1 MKNNLTKLM
10 AFLVLVISAACSK
23 GELGGGGGNYG
34 DLAIFWGEEA
44 YTVEAGQS
52 VPMAFTI
59 IGTEGVAVKVTPSVN
74 DSEYQVRLKLNPD
87 YTGVVTLV
95 APDIVLKKKNLT
107 VTLLVTDKHGRE
119 ASMDVPVVSNKS
131 EALAVD
137 FAAEITSVAT
147 QPGKSFDLP
156 FVINGLASAELVS
169 KKVTLSE
176 GWQATTTWPTEDKPT
191 GIIRV
196 TSPATL
202 TNTLV
207 VNISIKDDYD
217 RTAEMEKTLSVV
229 EIATTAGAANSYI
242 VKPGG
247 SITIKG
253 VKGNS
258 TEVLDFD
265 NAGLVWQDCKG
276 MVKSIAGNGA
286 EGVVVVSL
294 NEGKEGNAVVCAR
307 KGATIVWSWHLW
319 VTDYDPEEDPFT
331 WSSTDTTGN
340 VIATYTFMDR
350 NLGAKSNEAKSSNSF
365 GLLYQWGRKDPFV
378 GAGSG
383 LESVVPV
390 DMYDLEGNVL
400 EERAMDRPATTGTG
414 NNLQLT
420 IENPDLFLFAK
431 GSQLP
436 RDWYASLPKGQ
447 NNDLWGGV
455 SGVKTMFDPCPEG
468 WTVPAAGDP
477 WRFRFQYKKQGALND
492 SLPYDETRP
501 WYIDNDSVG
510 YRYKTLGGK
519 EFWFPFPGHR
529 ACESGLVYGTGGG
542 AQIHTRSTAQTYCV
556 VESFAW
562 GNPSSEFELN
572 RPYGS
577 SVRCIKEN

>member
-10 AFLVLVISAACSK
+10 TFLVLVISVACSK
-23 GELGGGGGNYG
+23 VELGGGGGNYG

-95 APDIVLKKKNLT
+95 APDIVLKKKNLM

-131 EALAVD
+131 EALAVE
-137 FAAEITSVAT
+137 FAAEIFSVAT

-156 FVINGLASAELVS
+156 FVYKGLASAEIVS
-169 KKVTLSE
+169 KSVTLSN

-196 TSPATL
+196 TAPSVLTETL
-202 TNTLV
+202 TV
-207 VNISIKDDYD
+207 KIAIKDDYD
-217 RTAEMEKTLSVV
+217 RQAELDQTLNVV

-247 SITIKG
+247 NITIKG

-258 TEVLDFD
+258 TEALDFD
-265 NAGLVWQDCKG
+265 NAGLVWQDNNG
-276 MVKSIAGNGA
+276 MVKSVAGNGA

-294 NEGKEGNAVVCAR
+294 NSGKSGNALVCAR

-319 VTDYDPEEDPFT
+319 VTDYDPAEDPFVYT
-331 WSSTDTTGN
+331 SSATST
-340 VIATYTFMDR
+340 TYTFMDR
-350 NLGAKSNEAKSSNSF
+350 DLGAMSNKKDDYKSF
-365 GLLYQWGRKDPFV
+365 GLFYQWGRKDPFIGST
-378 GAGSG
+378 GA
-383 LESVVPV
+383 LDSVVPTKI
-390 DMYDLEGNVL
+390 YDINGNEVEIRLENRPKTEGTNTNL
-400 EERAMDRPATTGTG
+400 ELSIA
-414 NNLQLT
+414 
-420 IENPDLFLFAK
+420 NPDLFLYMSTA
-431 GSQLP
+431 GSTLP
-436 RDWYASLPKGQ
+436 ADWLTSRAATQ

-455 SGVKTMFDPCPEG
+455 SGVKTIYDPCPEG
-468 WTVPAAGDP
+468 WEIPASGDP
-477 WRFRFQYKKQGALND
+477 WRFRFQYKKQGNLND
-492 SLPYDETRP
+492 SLPYDESYP
-501 WYIDNDSVG
+501 WYIDYEGSWG
-510 YRYKTLGGK
+510 FRYKTTEGK
-519 EFWFPFPGHR
+519 EYWFPFAGKR
-529 ACESGLVYGTGGG
+529 DAKTGEISGTGGG
-542 AQIHTRSTAQTYCV
+542 AQYHTRNTAQTFSV
-556 VESFAW
+556 TESFAW
-562 GNPSSEFELN
+562 GNPSTEFELN